1 MIHSTTSRKKSLL
14 KKIAIKAGVILTW
27 LLLWQLFAVAVNK
40 ELLMPTPEAT
50 LTSLVSLV
58 KTADFWLSIGATL
71 LRIVV
76 GCAAGIVAGTLLA
89 AATFCVRFIYEFLHP
104 VITVIRATPVAS
116 FIILLLVWI
125 KRDYVPAVISF
136 LMVLP
141 IVWAN
146 VSEGLARTDK
156 NLLETAR
163 VFSLSKAKTVR
174 HIYIPQTVPYFVAAC
189 NSAIGLSWKAGV
201 AAEALSLPAK
211 AVGSGLYYSKIYLET
226 PELFA
231 WTATVIVLSIAVEK
245 LTKFVIAR
253 LTKGKGEKNADNA

>member
-1 MIHSTTSRKKSLL
+1 MIHSTTSRKKSTL
-14 KKIAIKAGVILTW
+14 KRISIKAGVILIW
-27 LLLWQLFAVAVNK
+27 LLLWQLFAVFVNK
-40 ELLMPTPEAT
+40 ELLLPTPEAT
-50 LTSLVSLV
+50 FMSLFSLVQ
-58 KTADFWLSIGATL
+58 TGDFWLSIVATL
-71 LRIVV
+71 LRIVA
-76 GCAAGIVAGTLLA
+76 GCAAGIVVGTLLA
-89 AATFCVRFIYEFLHP
+89 AATFCVKFIYEFLRP

-125 KRDYVPAVISF
+125 RRDYVPAVIAF

-156 NLLETAR
+156 NLLEMAR
-163 VFSLSKAKTVR
+163 TFSMGRKKTVR
-174 HIYIPQTVPYFVAAC
+174 HVYIPQTMPYFVAAC

-245 LTKFVIAR
+245 LTRLAISK
-253 LTKGKGEKNADNA
+253 LTKGKGEQNADNA